1 LKNPA
6 NSDHDKFM
14 LSKEE
19 DYAGFLGIDIRE
31 STHTEGAI
39 ELLQTGLIDRILKV
53 LSLDGDNVKIRHEP
67 AASTPLGK
75 HEDSSPRKESWSYA
89 SVIGMMLYLASNS
102 RPDIAFAVHQCARF
116 THCANSEH
124 EVAVKRIA
132 RYLKATKDLGLIMKP
147 KQDLR
152 LELYADAD
160 FAGLWNVEKHDDP
173 VSVRSRTGFVI
184 LLGDVP
190 IIWSSKLQTE
200 IATSTMHAEYIA
212 LSTGM
217 RELLPVKRLLNE
229 ICIILELDRNDETK
243 VTKVYEDNEG
253 ALKLATGP
261 LAKVTPQSKHFA
273 VKYHWFREKLK
284 EHNIEILPIRSES
297 QKADIFT
304 KGLGGQEFRPKR
316 KMINGW

>member
-1 LKNPA
+1 
-6 NSDHDKFM
+6 M
-14 LSKEE
+14 
-19 DYAGFLGIDIRE
+19 
-31 STHTEGAI
+31 
-39 ELLQTGLIDRILKV
+39 ELLNFFRLAGLIDRILKV
-53 LSLDGDNVKIRHEP
+53 LSFDGDNVKIRNDP
-67 AASTPLGK
+67 ASSTALGK
-75 HEDSSPRKESWSYA
+75 HEDSSPRKEQWSYA

-132 RYLKATKDLGLIMKP
+132 RYLKATKDFGLIMKP
-147 KQDLR
+147 KQDLK

-160 FAGLWNVEKHDDP
+160 FAGLWNVESKDDP
-173 VSVRSRTGFVI
+173 ISVRSRTGFVI

-190 IIWSSKLQTE
+190 VTWASKLQTE

-217 RELLPVKRLLNE
+217 RDLLPIKRLLEE
-229 ICIILELDRNDETK
+229 ICNILEIERDDDTK

-261 LAKVTPQSKHFA
+261 LEKITPQSKHFA
-273 VKYHWFREKLK
+273 VKYHWFREKLEEYK
-284 EHNIEILPIRSES
+284 IEILPIRSEF

-304 KGLGGQEFRPKR
+304 KGLGPQQFRPKR